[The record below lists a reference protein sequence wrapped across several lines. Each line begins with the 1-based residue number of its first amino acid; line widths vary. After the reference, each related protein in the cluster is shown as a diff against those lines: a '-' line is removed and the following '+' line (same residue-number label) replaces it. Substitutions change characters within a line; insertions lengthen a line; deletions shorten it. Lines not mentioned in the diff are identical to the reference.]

1 MRKNILCIFNTMRYY
16 YTYLRDKENGI
27 WKTVNFAKDQ
37 VDDGRQKSQ

>member
-1 MRKNILCIFNTMRYY
+1 MRYY

-27 WKTVNFAKDQ
+27 WKIVNFAKDQ